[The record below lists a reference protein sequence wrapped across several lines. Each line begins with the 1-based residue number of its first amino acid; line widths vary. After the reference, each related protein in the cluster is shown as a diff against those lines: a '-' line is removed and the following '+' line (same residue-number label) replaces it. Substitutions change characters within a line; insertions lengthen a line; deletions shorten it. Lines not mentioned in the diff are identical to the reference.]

1 MGVTLVSG
9 NLGSETLSGDF
20 LSYYFVKLKKM
31 ASTSSTV
38 IFVILSACS
47 SLMRATAIT
56 DWDTPY
62 ANAVTKAT
70 NEHRQSQGLEPLTL
84 DSWLTSTAQEWADHL
99 ASSCQFDHRTRGRRM
114 PELRTLLAAASSILM
129 AVSLSWAG
137 RTPLATTKICLE
149 ITKSWGWVLPR
160 SEAASSSVRLL
171 GTRTSRRQQ
180 LLLQCM
186 ESHSLTLRVLEW
198 IPLRLSDYLRC

>member
-1 MGVTLVSG
+1 MGVTFL
-9 NLGSETLSGDF
+9 SETLSGAF
-20 LSYYFVKLKKM
+20 LSYSLVRIKKM

-38 IFVILSACS
+38 ILFILSAC

-70 NEHRQSQGLEPLTL
+70 NEYRQSQGLEPLTL

-99 ASSCQFDHRTRGRRM
+99 ATSCQFDHRPLDSW
-114 PELRTLLAAASSILM
+114 PENARAENIISGCEFDPKGSV
-129 AVSLSWAG
+129 AVM
-137 RTPLATTKICLE
+137 
-149 ITKSWGWVLPR
+149 GWKNSPGHNENVLPR
-160 SEAASSSVRLL
+160 NEAASSSVRLL
-171 GTRTSRRQQ
+171 GTRMSRRQRLQ
-180 LLLQCM
+180 LQCM

-198 IPLRLSDYLRC
+198 IPLRLL

>member
-38 IFVILSACS
+38 IFVILSAYS
-47 SLMRATAIT
+47 LLMRATAIT

-84 DSWLTSTAQEWADHL
+84 DNWLTSTAQEWADHL
-99 ASSCQFDHRTRGRRM
+99 ASSCQFDHR
-114 PELRTLLAAASSILM
+114 
-129 AVSLSWAG
+129 
-137 RTPLATTKICLE
+137 PLASWPENARAENIAGGCEFQPKGSVAVIGWKNSPGHNKNMLGDHKIMGVGFAKKRGCIKFCQTSVNQDE
-149 ITKSWGWVLPR
+149 QEATVTVAMYGVPLPNVT
-160 SEAASSSVRLL
+160 SAAVD
-171 GTRTSRRQQ
+171 T
-180 LLLQCM
+180 
-186 ESHSLTLRVLEW
+186 
-198 IPLRLSDYLRC
+198 P

>member
-9 NLGSETLSGDF
+9 NLGSETLSR
-20 LSYYFVKLKKM
+20 SKKM
-31 ASTSSTV
+31 ASTSPTV

-99 ASSCQFDHRTRGRRM
+99 ASSCQFNHRPKDSWPENARAENIISGCEFHPKGSVAVMGWKNSPGHNKNMLGDHKIMGVGFAEKRGCM
-114 PELRTLLAAASSILM
+114 KFCSTSGNQYEQEATVTVAMYGVPLPNATS
-129 AVSLSWAG
+129 AG
-137 RTPLATTKICLE
+137 GVDTP
-149 ITKSWGWVLPR
+149 
-160 SEAASSSVRLL
+160 
-171 GTRTSRRQQ
+171 
-180 LLLQCM
+180 
-186 ESHSLTLRVLEW
+186 
-198 IPLRLSDYLRC
+198 